1 MKTVKTARGK
11 TLNMGQLAEEF
22 ERTRAVSN
30 VPVNAKG
37 DIIDARGDVKV
48 PREKISKEYYR
59 DNLQGVEES
68 VSIKV
73 DDDGYPINLKEF
85 DKVDIDPDKIDND
98 IVLPSGSPLSYR
110 DIFDEVKKREVE
122 ADRVELYTESY
133 AINYEKGNLKELD
146 KFIKSSKLSRS
157 LQGLSRTLVANMVTG
172 VSSGFEKRLQ
182 ITGVGYRAQLAGNDL
197 VLNMG
202 YSHPVKMITPATLSV
217 KVENPTSV
225 VVCGLESTATAPAN
239 RTRTSATTSG

>member
-73 DDDGYPINLKEF
+73 DDDEPVVIT
-85 DKVDIDPDKIDND
+85 PTQ
-98 IVLPSGSPLSYR
+98 
-110 DIFDEVKKREVE
+110 EVKEETKPKPKETPKPKSAPVVAEEEEVVEIGRRERTRDDGTKYWEVE
-122 ADRVELYTESY
+122 FSDGSMTTED
-133 AINYEKGNLKELD
+133 NGD
-146 KFIKSSKLSRS
+146 
-157 LQGLSRTLVANMVTG
+157 V
-172 VSSGFEKRLQ
+172 
-182 ITGVGYRAQLAGNDL
+182 
-197 VLNMG
+197 
-202 YSHPVKMITPATLSV
+202 
-217 KVENPTSV
+217 
-225 VVCGLESTATAPAN
+225 
-239 RTRTSATTSG
+239 

>member
-22 ERTRAVSN
+22 DRTRAVSN

-73 DDDGYPINLKEF
+73 DDDEPVVIT
-85 DKVDIDPDKIDND
+85 PTQ
-98 IVLPSGSPLSYR
+98 
-110 DIFDEVKKREVE
+110 EVKEETKPKPKETPKPKSAPVVAEEEEVVEIGRRERTRDDGTKYWEVE
-122 ADRVELYTESY
+122 FSDGSMTTED
-133 AINYEKGNLKELD
+133 NGD
-146 KFIKSSKLSRS
+146 
-157 LQGLSRTLVANMVTG
+157 V
-172 VSSGFEKRLQ
+172 
-182 ITGVGYRAQLAGNDL
+182 
-197 VLNMG
+197 
-202 YSHPVKMITPATLSV
+202 
-217 KVENPTSV
+217 
-225 VVCGLESTATAPAN
+225 
-239 RTRTSATTSG
+239 

>member
-73 DDDGYPINLKEF
+73 DHDEPVVITPTQEVKEETKPKPKETPKPKSAPVVAEEEEVVEIGRRERTRDDGTKYW
-85 DKVDIDPDKIDND
+85 
-98 IVLPSGSPLSYR
+98 
-110 DIFDEVKKREVE
+110 EVE
-122 ADRVELYTESY
+122 FSDGSMTTED
-133 AINYEKGNLKELD
+133 NGD
-146 KFIKSSKLSRS
+146 
-157 LQGLSRTLVANMVTG
+157 V
-172 VSSGFEKRLQ
+172 
-182 ITGVGYRAQLAGNDL
+182 
-197 VLNMG
+197 
-202 YSHPVKMITPATLSV
+202 
-217 KVENPTSV
+217 
-225 VVCGLESTATAPAN
+225 
-239 RTRTSATTSG
+239 

>member
-73 DDDGYPINLKEF
+73 DDDEPVVIT
-85 DKVDIDPDKIDND
+85 PTQ
-98 IVLPSGSPLSYR
+98 
-110 DIFDEVKKREVE
+110 EVKEETKPKPKETPKPKPAPVVAEEEEVVEIGRRERTRDDGTKYWEVE
-122 ADRVELYTESY
+122 FSDGSMTTED
-133 AINYEKGNLKELD
+133 KGD
-146 KFIKSSKLSRS
+146 
-157 LQGLSRTLVANMVTG
+157 V
-172 VSSGFEKRLQ
+172 
-182 ITGVGYRAQLAGNDL
+182 
-197 VLNMG
+197 
-202 YSHPVKMITPATLSV
+202 
-217 KVENPTSV
+217 
-225 VVCGLESTATAPAN
+225 
-239 RTRTSATTSG
+239 

>member
-37 DIIDARGDVKV
+37 DIIDSRGDVKV

-73 DDDGYPINLKEF
+73 DDDEP
-85 DKVDIDPDKIDND
+85 VVVTPTQ
-98 IVLPSGSPLSYR
+98 
-110 DIFDEVKKREVE
+110 EVKEETKPKPKATPKPKPAPVVAEEEEVVEIGRRERTRDDGTKYWEVE
-122 ADRVELYTESY
+122 FSDGSMTTED
-133 AINYEKGNLKELD
+133 KLD
-146 KFIKSSKLSRS
+146 
-157 LQGLSRTLVANMVTG
+157 V
-172 VSSGFEKRLQ
+172 
-182 ITGVGYRAQLAGNDL
+182 
-197 VLNMG
+197 
-202 YSHPVKMITPATLSV
+202 
-217 KVENPTSV
+217 
-225 VVCGLESTATAPAN
+225 
-239 RTRTSATTSG
+239 